1 MDQFRE
7 QSIADDA
14 PLPYAGA
21 LRMFYLFIYYFIA
34 NDVKGRESSLN
45 YFTFLFKFPNVAGIL
60 QQTDR

>member
-1 MDQFRE
+1 MSNPIQIITGAE
-7 QSIADDA
+7 Y
-14 PLPYAGA
+14 LPYAGG
-21 LRMFYLFIYYFIA
+21 LRMFYLFICYFIA